1 MDTILKAVQLFE
13 NKQSKEALNLL
24 NQFLSEADDDEKYTI
39 AEIYIQWGFLQEA
52 LDLLN
57 ELIDESPHDS
67 ELKLMASDIYIEME
81 DDETALQLLEQVT
94 KDDPFY
100 LQALL
105 QSADLYQAQGL
116 FEVAE
121 QKLLEAKQLD
131 PGEVIIDFGLGELYF
146 STGEYQKAILYYE
159 KIDEGTREEFPVSIA
174 NRLGEAYAAAGEY
187 EKSLEFFQLSE
198 GSKDPDKLFKYGL
211 TAFQAGRNDI
221 SIKAWERVIELD
233 PYYHTVYGSLA
244 KAYEN
249 EGMVQEGY
257 KTAKK
262 GLEVDS
268 FNKELYFSAG
278 VLAHQIGDRAES
290 ESLIRESITLDP
302 DYKEAILF
310 LIEIYKERE
319 EHEKT
324 IELIS
329 EVKNTGGSD
338 PLYEWELA
346 RAYNEQELYKD
357 ALNAYKKAYNN
368 LNQDSDFLKEYA
380 YFLSEEGRIEEAV
393 HMFKSYLVFEPDDF
407 EIEEY
412 VNRLDDT
419 LDM

>member
-1 MDTILKAVQLFE
+1 
-13 NKQSKEALNLL
+13 
-24 NQFLSEADDDEKYTI
+24 SEADDDEKYTI

-257 KTAKK
+257 
-262 GLEVDS
+262 
-268 FNKELYFSAG
+268 
-278 VLAHQIGDRAES
+278 
-290 ESLIRESITLDP
+290 
-302 DYKEAILF
+302 
-310 LIEIYKERE
+310 
-319 EHEKT
+319 
-324 IELIS
+324 
-329 EVKNTGGSD
+329 
-338 PLYEWELA
+338 
-346 RAYNEQELYKD
+346 
-357 ALNAYKKAYNN
+357 
-368 LNQDSDFLKEYA
+368 
-380 YFLSEEGRIEEAV
+380 
-393 HMFKSYLVFEPDDF
+393 
-407 EIEEY
+407 
-412 VNRLDDT
+412 
-419 LDM
+419 